1 MSYSANFPKY
11 ACKVDQNY
19 RKLESE
25 PALIHRNILPY
36 YSLAWRVSRDSHG
49 PHPGAMEW
57 NFTCFKSEVHD
68 NLRDFAQALSTLD
81 LGESVVGHF

>member
-1 MSYSANFPKY
+1 MSYSAIFPKY

-25 PALIHRNILPY
+25 PALIHRNIL
-36 YSLAWRVSRDSHG
+36 VSRDSHG